1 MPTIQ
6 RYRQIDS
13 TLFVVSTG
21 QTFPIYR
28 LIQTLQT
35 FPIYRLIQTPLYRNN
50 LTPGNPIT
58 VRQSNTFI
66 YDHQVMIIIMPQEN
80 LRDLYILP
88 ERRSQEIQRGAFNR
102 ELYIT
107 IRILTQLRRS
117 LIFNQIQTRTINH
130 RVLTPH
136 NMLNIREFAIYATLH
151 ENKQNLQKKNF
162 IKIFYFLPASSE
174 FWDSQEKNYKDL
186 KNGANC
192 IKIHRSP

>member
-1 MPTIQ
+1 
-6 RYRQIDS
+6 
-13 TLFVVSTG
+13 
-21 QTFPIYR
+21 
-28 LIQTLQT
+28 
-35 FPIYRLIQTPLYRNN
+35 
-50 LTPGNPIT
+50 
-58 VRQSNTFI
+58 
-66 YDHQVMIIIMPQEN
+66 MIIIMPQEN

-136 NMLNIREFAIYATLH
+136 NMSNIRGFAIYATLH

-174 FWDSQEKNYKDL
+174 FWDSQENYKDL
-186 KNGANC
+186 KMAP
-192 IKIHRSP
+192 IV

>member
-1 MPTIQ
+1 
-6 RYRQIDS
+6 
-13 TLFVVSTG
+13 
-21 QTFPIYR
+21 
-28 LIQTLQT
+28 
-35 FPIYRLIQTPLYRNN
+35 
-50 LTPGNPIT
+50 
-58 VRQSNTFI
+58 
-66 YDHQVMIIIMPQEN
+66 MPQEN

-174 FWDSQEKNYKDL
+174 FWDSQENYKDL

>member
-50 LTPGNPIT
+50 LTPGNQTT

-66 YDHQVMIIIMPQEN
+66 YDHQVMIIITSQEN

-174 FWDSQEKNYKDL
+174 FWDSQENYKDL
-186 KNGANC
+186 KMAP
-192 IKIHRSP
+192 IV

>member
-50 LTPGNPIT
+50 LTPGNQT
-58 VRQSNTFI
+58 TARQSNTFI

-130 RVLTPH
+130 QVLTPH
-136 NMLNIREFAIYATLH
+136 NMLNIRGFAIYATLH

-174 FWDSQEKNYKDL
+174 FWDSQENYKDL

>member
-50 LTPGNPIT
+50 LTPGNQIT

-136 NMLNIREFAIYATLH
+136 NMLNIREFAIYAILH

-174 FWDSQEKNYKDL
+174 FWDSQENYKDL
-186 KNGANC
+186 KMAP
-192 IKIHRSP
+192 IV

>member
-28 LIQTLQT
+28 LIQT
-35 FPIYRLIQTPLYRNN
+35 PLYRNN
-50 LTPGNPIT
+50 LTPGNQIT

-66 YDHQVMIIIMPQEN
+66 YDHQVMIIITSQEN

-174 FWDSQEKNYKDL
+174 FWDSQENYKDL
-186 KNGANC
+186 KMAP
-192 IKIHRSP
+192 IV